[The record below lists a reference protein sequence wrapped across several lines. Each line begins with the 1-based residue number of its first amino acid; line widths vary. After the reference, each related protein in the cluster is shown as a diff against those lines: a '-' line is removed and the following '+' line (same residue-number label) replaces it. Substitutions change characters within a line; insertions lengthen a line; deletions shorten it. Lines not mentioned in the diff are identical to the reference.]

1 MRAAD
6 STAAKERSVRMRSA
20 GLPAGG
26 GRGSF
31 AAKVGLVA
39 GLAVLATGGGLTS
52 AGAQVRSSSSSFELG
67 SADPLAHSSAKKVGS
82 RVKIV
87 GLTDSVTG
95 GVKSRKRQ
103 CEKRRLASLIH
114 VTLAGLAEIDRERTT
129 KKGRFSLDGAV
140 PGQTY
145 FVGVGR
151 KTVTKFRL
159 GKRPKKLICPQT
171 ESDRFVP

>member
-1 MRAAD
+1 MK
-6 STAAKERSVRMRSA
+6 TA

-31 AAKVGLVA
+31 AARVGLVA
-39 GLAVLATGGGLTS
+39 GLAALATGGGIAF
-52 AGAQVRSSSSSFELG
+52 AGAPVRSSSSSLQFG
-67 SADPLAHSSAKKVGS
+67 SADPPAHSSAKKVGS

-103 CEKRRLASLIH
+103 CEKRRLASLLQ
-114 VTLAGLAEIDRERTT
+114 VTFGGFAEIDREKTT
-129 KKGRFSLDGAV
+129 RKGRFSLEGAV

-145 FVGVGR
+145 FVGVGK
-151 KTVTKFRL
+151 KTITKFRF
-159 GKRPKKLICPQT
+159 GKRPKKLVCPQI